1 VPDVTQKTFF
11 MNRKQTRV
19 VKLQGKY
26 RQLSGHWNGGNV
38 IPWLNVSGVW
48 LEQAGFKAG
57 DQVEITVT
65 SNQLIIKNLLC
76 DGATRD

>member
-1 VPDVTQKTFF
+1 MKVAKT
-11 MNRKQTRV
+11 TRV
-19 VKLQGKY
+19 VKLHCKY
-26 RQLSGHWNGGNV
+26 RASASGWQGCKEV
-38 IPWLNVSGVW
+38 PWLSVDGLW